1 MSCAKLVFLKASL
14 RIRAET
20 FGAHSIAVV
29 KLLRDLADAS
39 LDLGY
44 ARRVP
49 ALLERAL
56 SIQQQLYGPEHR
68 EVAVTLAHLG
78 RAVGVLGR
86 GEQQRDF
93 AARALVIQ
101 ERAGGLE
108 AAEVAS
114 SFLTLVTA
122 LGDLGNEARKR
133 DLLKRA
139 LRIAERC
146 WREGTVV
153 LDLVKDFPMILAGL
167 GDACGYFGDPQGA
180 HGKPQPSVCCVRR
193 GDAFRWR

>member
-1 MSCAKLVFLKASL
+1 MSCAKLVFFKASL
-14 RIRAET
+14 RIRAQT
-20 FGAHSIAVV
+20 FSAHSIAVV
-29 KLLRDLADAS
+29 KVLRDLADAS

-56 SIQQQLYGPEHR
+56 SIQQQLYVPEHR

-78 RAVGVLGR
+78 RAVGV
-86 GEQQRDF
+86 RDF

-133 DLLKRA
+133 DLLERA